1 MYMMVRVLIGICWYV
16 CMYML
21 MYTYML
27 VRVSVHVSTR
37 ICWYMLVRV
46 CVHDDACVDNCEET
60 GGRGKLIKFMTPY
73 VINWWS

>member
-1 MYMMVRVLIGICWYV
+1 
-16 CMYML
+16 
-21 MYTYML
+21 ML
-27 VRVSVHVSTR
+27 VLVSVHVSTR